1 MISFSPPGPVD
12 PNWIEN
18 LNSVLD
24 ENKILTLANG
34 DRLNM
39 ASQVKLIFE
48 PQNVD
53 NASPA
58 TVSRCGMVYMSSSA
72 LDWQPLLASWL
83 MKKVKDKVMSI
94 KIKQLFEC
102 SFNKVYKWTMNNLSL
117 ITAGLQIHI
126 LQTVFTLL
134 EAMVPGLRPAKDRS
148 RNKAKNRDRDEEEEE
163 EEESEEEEE
172 LGVNTDIQQ
181 TYIFALIWAFGGYL
195 ENNERVRLE
204 AYLREKI
211 QLPFPHLAKGESIYN
226 FSVSPASGKWQHWNT
241 QMQSFVPPEISPQSY
256 GHLLIP
262 NVSSIRT
269 DFLINCIISVGRS
282 ALLVGEQGSA
292 KTKLVNCFLKKYKTD
307 DILVMHSNFS
317 STTTPQLFQKSVEGN
332 VDRRM
337 GGVFGPPLGKKM
349 LIFVDDISQPEINK
363 WGDQVTNEFFRSMI
377 EMKGFYSLERPGDF
391 HSVLG
396 REQ

>member
-1 MISFSPPGPVD
+1 MD

-39 ASQVKLIFE
+39 ASGVKLIFE

-134 EAMVPGLRPAKDRS
+134 EAMLPGLRPAKD
-148 RNKAKNRDRDEEEEE
+148 KAKSKARNWERDREEEEVE
-163 EEESEEEEE
+163 EDSEEEE
-172 LGVNTDIQQ
+172 LTSTNCDVHQ

-195 ENNERVRLE
+195 ENEERVRLE
-204 AYLREKI
+204 AFLREKI
-211 QLPFPHLAKGESIYN
+211 QLQFPHLARGESIYN
-226 FSVSPASGKWQHWNT
+226 FSVSPITGKWQHWNT

-262 NVSSIRT
+262 NVASIR
-269 DFLINCIISVGRS
+269 SR
-282 ALLVGEQGSA
+282 LVHSHWSRSA
-292 KTKLVNCFLKKYKTD
+292 KT
-307 DILVMHSNFS
+307 
-317 STTTPQLFQKSVEGN
+317 
-332 VDRRM
+332 
-337 GGVFGPPLGKKM
+337 
-349 LIFVDDISQPEINK
+349 
-363 WGDQVTNEFFRSMI
+363 
-377 EMKGFYSLERPGDF
+377 
-391 HSVLG
+391 VL
-396 REQ
+396 

>member
-1 MISFSPPGPVD
+1 MD

-34 DRLNM
+34 DRLVM
-39 ASQVKLIFE
+39 ASGVKLIFE

-102 SFNKVYKWTMNNLSL
+102 SFNKVYKWTMNNLTL
-117 ITAGLQIHI
+117 ITAGLQVHI

-134 EAMVPGLRPAKDRS
+134 EAMLPGLKPVKEKTRP
-148 RNKAKNRDRDEEEEE
+148 KAKDRDEEEEE
-163 EEESEEEEE
+163 SESESESEDDSDPD
-172 LGVNTDIQQ
+172 NTKTDIQQ

-195 ENNERVRLE
+195 ENPERVRLE

-211 QLPFPHLAKGESIYN
+211 QLQFPHLAKAEFSTPIGRDPSRLWLDLYQMYN
-226 FSVSPASGKWQHWNT
+226 
-241 QMQSFVPPEISPQSY
+241 
-256 GHLLIP
+256 
-262 NVSSIRT
+262 
-269 DFLINCIISVGRS
+269 
-282 ALLVGEQGSA
+282 
-292 KTKLVNCFLKKYKTD
+292 
-307 DILVMHSNFS
+307 
-317 STTTPQLFQKSVEGN
+317 
-332 VDRRM
+332 
-337 GGVFGPPLGKKM
+337 
-349 LIFVDDISQPEINK
+349 
-363 WGDQVTNEFFRSMI
+363 
-377 EMKGFYSLERPGDF
+377 YS
-391 HSVLG
+391 
-396 REQ
+396 

>member
-102 SFNKVYKWTMNNLSL
+102 SFNKVYKWTMNNLTL
-117 ITAGLQIHI
+117 ITAGLQVHI

-134 EAMVPGLRPAKDRS
+134 EAMLPSLKPKKEKIKKKRVQEEEDE
-148 RNKAKNRDRDEEEEE
+148 DEEEE
-163 EEESEEEEE
+163 
-172 LGVNTDIQQ
+172 NDI
-181 TYIFALIWAFGGYL
+181 FNRF
-195 ENNERVRLE
+195 RRC
-204 AYLREKI
+204 
-211 QLPFPHLAKGESIYN
+211 SIVGR
-226 FSVSPASGKWQHWNT
+226 FSWILASGAVVRPPRPSNT
-241 QMQSFVPPEISPQSY
+241 
-256 GHLLIP
+256 
-262 NVSSIRT
+262 
-269 DFLINCIISVGRS
+269 
-282 ALLVGEQGSA
+282 
-292 KTKLVNCFLKKYKTD
+292 
-307 DILVMHSNFS
+307 
-317 STTTPQLFQKSVEGN
+317 
-332 VDRRM
+332 
-337 GGVFGPPLGKKM
+337 
-349 LIFVDDISQPEINK
+349 
-363 WGDQVTNEFFRSMI
+363 
-377 EMKGFYSLERPGDF
+377 
-391 HSVLG
+391 
-396 REQ
+396 

>member
-1 MISFSPPGPVD
+1 MD

-34 DRLNM
+34 DRLVM
-39 ASQVKLIFE
+39 ASGVKLIFE

-83 MKKVKDKVMSI
+83 MRKVKDQVMSI

-102 SFNKVYKWTMNNLSL
+102 SFNKVYKWTMNNLAL
-117 ITAGLQIHI
+117 ITAGLQVHI
-126 LQTVFTLL
+126 LQTIFTLL
-134 EAMVPGLRPAKDRS
+134 EAMLPSLKPGKD
-148 RNKAKNRDRDEEEEE
+148 KKKPKNREDDDEDEDEEEESD
-163 EEESEEEEE
+163 EESE
-172 LGVNTDIQQ
+172 LDTNTDLQQ
-181 TYIFALIWAFGGYL
+181 TYIFALVWAFGGYL
-195 ENNERVRLE
+195 ENPERVRLE

-211 QLPFPHLAKGESIYN
+211 QLQFPQLAKGESIYN
-226 FSVSPASGKWQHWNT
+226 FSVSPATGKWQHWNT
-241 QMQSFVPPEISPQSY
+241 QMRTFVPPDISPLSY

-262 NVSSIRT
+262 NVASIRT
-269 DFLINCIISVGRS
+269 EFLINCIISVGRS

-307 DILVMHSNFS
+307 DVLVMQSNFS
-317 STTTPQLFQKSVEGN
+317 STTTPQLYQKSVEGN

-337 GGVFGPPLGKKM
+337 NSVFGPPLGKKM
-349 LIFVDDISQPEINK
+349 LIFVDDISQPEINR

-391 HSVLG
+391 YSVLG
-396 REQ
+396 RE